1 MWQELITLY
10 VLYKNDTFMDNR
22 SVSGVLSSNMMLR
35 DIRVCALLI
44 VFLYGF
50 IDGSYSEP
58 AFRRHRMLNYQ
69 LSSNNN
75 NNHNNNHNSK
85 SFDKAN
91 DSKVTVDCVGSRADS
106 PECKLLVKSRNDTI
120 RSNGTIDRL
129 KDSNVEDS
137 DQNQSWIAEVFGD
150 GDDSALEEGRGR
162 KKKKGKG
169 GIFFM
174 VAAAMKATLLWVMVH
189 ATALLAGK
197 AFVIAKIAL
206 ALAAAVALKK
216 SLDHGE
222 KTSYEIIKHPQHSYA
237 SSHSSSIDYDHHGG
251 FEGHRRRR

>member
-216 SLDHGE
+216 SLGN
-222 KTSYEIIKHPQHSYA
+222 
-237 SSHSSSIDYDHHGG
+237 
-251 FEGHRRRR
+251 